1 MAKYVPSLPI
11 KKFYV
16 FSSGKKGVS
25 FYPYFRP
32 KHSSWKNRWRCLHW
46 IWKYPFFSPRKAVYI
61 LDSCVTK
68 CPIYTTIKNTEA
80 RMPGYIPLV
89 RCPAITARCL
99 KFLFN
104 SFFYIFQPQKC
115 EIYMLYSLFFIF
127 HLPLKILK
135 FFSFFSFQYTT
146 VQLAF
151 NNTTWPNPRE
161 GDR

>member
-1 MAKYVPSLPI
+1 MFFQVEKRCFILSDLYTAVEKTDGVPSLNLE
-11 KKFYV
+11 V
-16 FSSGKKGVS
+16 
-25 FYPYFRP
+25 
-32 KHSSWKNRWRCLHW
+32 
-46 IWKYPFFSPRKAVYI
+46 PFFFLSPRKAVYI

-115 EIYMLYSLFFIF
+115 EIYMLYSIFFF
-127 HLPLKILK
+127 HLPLKIPK
-135 FFSFFSFQYTT
+135 FFSSLLFNIQRFSWHLIIPPDQT
-146 VQLAF
+146 
-151 NNTTWPNPRE
+151 RE
-161 GDR
+161 RGKIEWKKLEKTEK